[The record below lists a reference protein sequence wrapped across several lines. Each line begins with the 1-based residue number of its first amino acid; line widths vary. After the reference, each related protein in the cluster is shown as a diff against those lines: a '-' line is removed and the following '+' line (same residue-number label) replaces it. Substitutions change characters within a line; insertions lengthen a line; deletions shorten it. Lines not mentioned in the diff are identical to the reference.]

1 MTNTQDNF
9 NYGDENP
16 IKKRLQESAAQI
28 REKYLKREY
37 PHSNVAI
44 AEINLKGDI
53 IFCVGAT
60 SKGGKKSPIPQ
71 KPEPKSKGGQFEPI
85 IDPYSGHLMDT
96 DSEYKVLSEIADT
109 LEKFYDIYVEGIIYL
124 YTERQPCQSCEGVI
138 SQFKEKFPN
147 INLGLEQVFWDHR
160 YPPIQ
165 R

>member
-1 MTNTQDNF
+1 
-9 NYGDENP
+9 
-16 IKKRLQESAAQI
+16 
-28 REKYLKREY
+28 
-37 PHSNVAI
+37 
-44 AEINLKGDI
+44 
-53 IFCVGAT
+53 
-60 SKGGKKSPIPQ
+60 
-71 KPEPKSKGGQFEPI
+71 
-85 IDPYSGHLMDT
+85 MDT